1 MPLYEFLCEK
11 CRKPFELTMT
21 ISEHE
26 KARPK
31 CPKCKGTKSWRSSA
45 ASWRRRRRRAEGR
58 WIMSRTQRWCLMIT
72 ETGFTVRAR
81 GFQPAYLRLGFDEI
95 ERRAEEAVPTL
106 ASCQV
111 CPRNCRVDRLQG
123 RTAVCKS
130 GRYALVGSH
139 FPHFGP
145 GGHLKSGHTWT
156 GQNRP

>member
-1 MPLYEFLCEK
+1 
-11 CRKPFELTMT
+11 
-21 ISEHE
+21 
-26 KARPK
+26 
-31 CPKCKGTKSWRSSA
+31 
-45 ASWRRRRRRAEGR
+45 
-58 WIMSRTQRWCLMIT
+58 MIT

-81 GFQPAYLRLGFDEI
+81 EFQPAYLRLGFDEI

-139 FPHFGP
+139 FPHFGEEDCLRGWNGSGTIFFP
-145 GGHLKSGHTWT
+145 GATCDASSARTSTSAKRGRGT
-156 GQNRP
+156 